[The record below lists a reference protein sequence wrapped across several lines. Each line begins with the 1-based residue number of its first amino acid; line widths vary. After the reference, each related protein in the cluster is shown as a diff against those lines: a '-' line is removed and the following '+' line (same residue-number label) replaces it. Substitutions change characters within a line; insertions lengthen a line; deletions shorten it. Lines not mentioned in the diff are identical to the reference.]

1 MSIRVNRMSGSTGA
15 EVVGADLVR
24 ADTATLDALRAAFLE
39 HHVLAIRG
47 QDLSPHQL
55 LSFAAEFGEVFV
67 HPYVPSL
74 TGHPGVM
81 EIYQMVPL
89 TETWHADV
97 TFSAAPPRTT
107 VLHARELP
115 PAGGDTMFANQHLAY
130 ERLSPGLRRVLD
142 GLTAVHQGTS
152 LAADAGLTES
162 TVTATHPVVV
172 AHPETGRPALY
183 VNADY
188 TRRFADMTDEE
199 SAPLLAYLY
208 EAATRHEFAYRHRWL
223 PGDVVMWDNRSVQH
237 RGVNDYGSAR
247 RYLHRVTLEGSA
259 PRPFSAAHTARSTD
273 AADTNTADTTGG
285 TDTAGTTVGA
295 RG

>member
-1 MSIRVNRMSGSTGA
+1 MSIRINRMSGSTGA
-15 EVVGADLVR
+15 EVVGADLTR
-24 ADTATLDALRAAFLE
+24 PDAATLGALRTAFLE

-47 QDLSPHQL
+47 QDLSPDQL
-55 LSFAAEFGEVFV
+55 LAFAAQFGDVFV

-74 TGHPGVM
+74 PGHPGVM

-130 ERLSPGLRRVLD
+130 ERLSSGLRALLD
-142 GLTAVHQGTS
+142 RLDAVHQGTS

-162 TVTATHPVVV
+162 TVTATHPVVI
-172 AHPETGRPALY
+172 AHPETGRPALF

-188 TRRFADMTDEE
+188 TRCFADMTDAE
-199 SAPLLAYLY
+199 SAPLLAFLY
-208 EAATRHEFAYRHRWL
+208 DVATRHEYVYRHRWL

-237 RGVNDYGSAR
+237 RGVNDHGSAR
-247 RYLHRVTLEGSA
+247 RYLHRVTLEGTA
-259 PRPFSAAHTARSTD
+259 PQPARTR
-273 AADTNTADTTGG
+273 AGADTHVSAEGVR
-285 TDTAGTTVGA
+285 A
-295 RG
+295 